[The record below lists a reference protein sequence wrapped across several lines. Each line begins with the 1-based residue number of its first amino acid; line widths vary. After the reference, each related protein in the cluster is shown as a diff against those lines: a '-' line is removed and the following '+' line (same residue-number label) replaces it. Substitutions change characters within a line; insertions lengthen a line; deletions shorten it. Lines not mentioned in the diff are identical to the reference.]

1 MPQYLLPI
9 HGNADS
15 APTSDE
21 WSRFFGVAQQSGTFR
36 GGSEIGKKLR
46 IGNADS
52 PRSSDHIVGFMRFD
66 AEEKQ
71 TILDLLQEHSI
82 VLHGGTVELC
92 EMPESE

>member
-1 MPQYLLPI
+1 MPQYFLLI
-9 HGNADS
+9 HGNAAS

-21 WSRFFGVAQQSGTFR
+21 WCRSFGVAQQSGTFR

-52 PRSSDHIVGFMRFD
+52 PRSSDHILGFIRFD

-71 TILDLLQEHSI
+71 TILNLLQEHPI
-82 VLHGGTVELC
+82 VWHRGTVELC

>member
-1 MPQYLLPI
+1 MPQYLLLI
-9 HGNADS
+9 HGNAAS

-21 WSRFFGVAQQSGTFR
+21 WSRFFGVAQLSGTFR
-36 GGSEIGKKLR
+36 GGSEIGKKVR
-46 IGNADS
+46 IGNADL

-71 TILDLLQEHSI
+71 TILDLLQEHPI

-92 EMPESE
+92 EIPESE